1 MLETWKLTDHYREAE
16 LDQSRELQKQLRER
30 ERERERCYD
39 PLQVACNSLSIDYNC
54 HKLFVNSLSRYS
66 KACFFFFFWALCC
79 WKITKQHYLAQH
91 RPMAGNFSGHGE
103 GYVNSVSLSYQHI
116 RHSLCWFLFLSSF
129 LREWLHVSMASN
141 NRFWI

>member
-1 MLETWKLTDHYREAE
+1 MSNNAGSRQWQWKQKFIHPLEGENRYVLRGEGTTLTEDENREAE

-79 WKITKQHYLAQH
+79 
-91 RPMAGNFSGHGE
+91 
-103 GYVNSVSLSYQHI
+103 
-116 RHSLCWFLFLSSF
+116 
-129 LREWLHVSMASN
+129 
-141 NRFWI
+141 